1 MKMAPPLYHCNI
13 SYTRS
18 CRYRGTDTLAI
29 TDNTTLDGQAT
40 FTLVYL

>member
-1 MKMAPPLYHCNI
+1 
-13 SYTRS
+13 
-18 CRYRGTDTLAI
+18 LAI